1 MARGAKVTSIAVL
14 REFRPA
20 LIKFV
25 EEGRVS
31 LIAAEAE
38 CNRTLEWL
46 RNDRVRY
53 WKKELRKRQDDINRC
68 KTELLNKQRSATGE
82 PRSAVEER
90 KALDKAKYR
99 LEEAVTKQANTK
111 RWLRQLEKEHMQYK
125 GMAQGLSG
133 QLTRLEDMALHDLD
147 RMAEALEDYVSMAV
161 PTAEEIGEAPRP
173 PGYRDGESFAGGV
186 EAGEQVAPPSPF
198 ASYRHATAS
207 AGRRRRA
214 EPGHVQADTPDTPD
228 TPVHQLD
235 RTHRQR
241 QHDELAALLMDDP
254 PAEDSTLSLSRGALA
269 ERCVYLERCE
279 PVDEQ
284 DSGWYLASVGESGP
298 RPDRRE
304 LVRVPLSGVLAVRPD
319 LEAAL
324 RLCIGSL
331 VVADGGQVQSV
342 TAPNDT
348 LVYGQEE
355 GT

>member
-25 EEGRVS
+25 EEGRAS

-125 GMAQGLSG
+125 GMAQALSG

-161 PTAEEIGEAPRP
+161 PTAEDMGEAPSP
-173 PGYRDGESFAGGV
+173 PGYREGESFSMGAD
-186 EAGEQVAPPSPF
+186 EGEKVAPPSPL
-198 ASYRHATAS
+198 AAYRRATPTP
-207 AGRRRRA
+207 GRRRRA
-214 EPGHVQADTPDTPD
+214 EPGQVEAD

-254 PAEDSTLSLSRGALA
+254 PAEDATLSLSRGALA
-269 ERCVYLERCE
+269 EARVYLERCE

-284 DSGWYLASVGESGP
+284 DSGWYLAAAGEDGP
-298 RPDRRE
+298 SPDRRE
-304 LVRVPLSGVLAVRPD
+304 LVRVPLSSVLAVRPD
-319 LEAAL
+319 LAGAL
-324 RLCIGSL
+324 RLCQGSL
-331 VVADGGQVQSV
+331 VVADGGRVESV

-348 LVYGQEE
+348 LVFGQVEDE
-355 GT
+355 S

>member
-25 EEGRVS
+25 EEGRAS

-53 WKKELRKRQDDINRC
+53 WKKEIRSREDEINRC
-68 KTELLNKQRSATGE
+68 KTELLNKQRSATGD

-90 KALDKAKYR
+90 KALDKAKFR
-99 LEEAVTKQANTK
+99 LSEAKTKSANTK
-111 RWLRQLEKEHMQYK
+111 KWLRQLEKEHMQYK
-125 GMAQGLSG
+125 GMAQALSG
-133 QLTRLEDMALHDLD
+133 QLTRLEDQALYDLD

-161 PTAEEIGEAPRP
+161 PTAEEMGDAPRP
-173 PGYRDGESFAGGV
+173 PGYREGESFASGA
-186 EAGEQVAPPSPF
+186 EAGQAVAPPSPF
-198 ASYRHATAS
+198 ASYRSATPS
-207 AGRRRRA
+207 PGRRRRA
-214 EPGHVQADTPDTPD
+214 EPGQVEAD

-241 QHDELAALLMDDP
+241 QHDDLAALLMDDP
-254 PAEDSTLSLSRGALA
+254 PADDATLSLSRAALT
-269 ERCVYLERCE
+269 ERRIYLERCE
-279 PVDEQ
+279 PVDES
-284 DSGWYLASVGESGP
+284 DSGWYLAGAGQDAPS
-298 RPDRRE
+298 PDRRE
-304 LVRVPLSGVLAVRPD
+304 LLRVPLSSLLRVRPD

-324 RLCIGSL
+324 RLCQGSL
-331 VVADGGQVQSV
+331 VVADGGRVESV

-348 LVYGQEE
+348 LVYTAGEE
-355 GT
+355 IEP